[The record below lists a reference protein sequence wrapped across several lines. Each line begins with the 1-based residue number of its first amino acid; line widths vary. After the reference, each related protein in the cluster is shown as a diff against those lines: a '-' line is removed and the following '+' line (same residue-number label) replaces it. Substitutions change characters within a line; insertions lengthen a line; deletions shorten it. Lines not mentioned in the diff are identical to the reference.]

1 MCLQI
6 VMLNS
11 LSDLHGYVDK
21 GQLTREL
28 GGSLEYCHSQ
38 WIHHRTVSEH
48 TALNTAYPN
57 LNTHDLAICSSCM
70 VSCILGCCMSHVWI
84 FPPKAI
90 ENFAMTVKTT
100 AQMLQKFGT
109 DLAETELPNDVQ
121 CTKDL
126 LTAHT
131 DKHSNLKVV

>member
-1 MCLQI
+1 MCLQV

-21 GQLTREL
+21 GQLTQEL

-38 WIHHRTVSEH
+38 WIHHRTVSQH
-48 TALNTAYPN
+48 TVDTKLNTVY
-57 LNTHDLAICSSCM
+57 LVLHIGVDVL
-70 VSCILGCCMSHVWI
+70 LQ
-84 FPPKAI
+84 AI
-90 ENFAMTVKTT
+90 ENFAMTVKNV
-100 AQMLQKFGT
+100 AQMLQRFGT
-109 DLAETELPNDVQ
+109 HLAETELPNDVQ

-131 DKHSNLKVV
+131 DKHNNLKVIYTSHQWLH